1 MTAGAS
7 APRARL
13 AADNPTRIEDYALIG
28 NTRTAALVSRTG
40 SIDWWCVPRF
50 DSAACFAALLGAP
63 EHGRW
68 LIAPMHGV
76 KRTARRY
83 RPGTLV
89 LETDL
94 HTAEGSVRLIDCMP
108 LREGRMDIV
117 RIVEGVRGAV
127 PMRFE
132 LAMRFGYGSVVPWVR
147 REGHTLT
154 ATAGPDTLELRTPV
168 AVRGKDYTTQAHFTV
183 HEGVRIPFVLTHSAS
198 HEPRP
203 VPLDAEAA
211 LEASERWW
219 HAWSAQCTYQGNY
232 VQPVQESL
240 IVLKALTYAPTGG
253 MVAAPTTSLPERIGG
268 VRNWDYRFCWVRDA
282 TFTLYALLLA
292 GYRDE
297 ARAWREWLLRAAAGR
312 PQDLQVL
319 YGVMGERVHFEL
331 TLPWLPGYA
340 HSAPV
345 RLGNAA
351 ATQRQLDVYGEVVD
365 TLCLARRAGLAIDAD
380 AWGFQRV
387 LLDYLESNWRQPDS
401 GIWETRGDLQHFTHS
416 RIMAWVAM
424 DRSIRD
430 VERLRLDGPVDRW
443 RKTRAAIHADVCTHG
458 FDRKRGIFVQRY
470 GSRALDASLL
480 LMPIVGF
487 LPPTDPRVRATVKAI
502 QRELSVDGFVL
513 RYLTEETP
521 DGLPVG
527 EGAFLPCSFWMVD
540 ALWLIGRKRAART
553 LFERLLDLRN
563 DVGLLA
569 EEYDPRARRMLGNFP
584 QALTHVALV
593 NSARNLASGGG
604 PSEHRSQGMAAHP
617 PGTTRSNSRQA
628 MTHEASVP
636 AVPVQPAHLD
646 SVAPSPRATA
656 SRR

>member
-68 LIAPMHGV
+68 LIAPMHEV

-168 AVRGKDYTTQAHFTV
+168 AVRGKDHTTQAHFTV

-198 HEPRP
+198 HSRGRYHSTPRQRWRR
-203 VPLDAEAA
+203 
-211 LEASERWW
+211 ASAGGTHGAR
-219 HAWSAQCTYQGNY
+219 SAPIRDDY

-253 MVAAPTTSLPERIGG
+253 MVAAPTTSLPERSAACAIGITASAG
-268 VRNWDYRFCWVRDA
+268 CAMRRSRF
-282 TFTLYALLLA
+282 YALLGWPA
-292 GYRDE
+292 TRDE
-297 ARAWREWLLRAAAGR
+297 ARAWREWLPAPRAGR
-312 PQDLQVL
+312 P
-319 YGVMGERVHFEL
+319 GR
-331 TLPWLPGYA
+331 TC
-340 HSAPV
+340 
-345 RLGNAA
+345 R
-351 ATQRQLDVYGEVVD
+351 
-365 TLCLARRAGLAIDAD
+365 
-380 AWGFQRV
+380 
-387 LLDYLESNWRQPDS
+387 
-401 GIWETRGDLQHFTHS
+401 
-416 RIMAWVAM
+416 
-424 DRSIRD
+424 
-430 VERLRLDGPVDRW
+430 
-443 RKTRAAIHADVCTHG
+443 
-458 FDRKRGIFVQRY
+458 
-470 GSRALDASLL
+470 
-480 LMPIVGF
+480 
-487 LPPTDPRVRATVKAI
+487 
-502 QRELSVDGFVL
+502 
-513 RYLTEETP
+513 
-521 DGLPVG
+521 
-527 EGAFLPCSFWMVD
+527 CS
-540 ALWLIGRKRAART
+540 
-553 LFERLLDLRN
+553 
-563 DVGLLA
+563 
-569 EEYDPRARRMLGNFP
+569 
-584 QALTHVALV
+584 
-593 NSARNLASGGG
+593 
-604 PSEHRSQGMAAHP
+604 
-617 PGTTRSNSRQA
+617 
-628 MTHEASVP
+628 
-636 AVPVQPAHLD
+636 
-646 SVAPSPRATA
+646 TA
-656 SRR
+656 

>member
-1 MTAGAS
+1 MTASAS

-13 AADNPTRIEDYALIG
+13 AADNPTWIEDYALIG

-68 LIAPMHGV
+68 LIAPMHEV

-132 LAMRFGYGSVVPWVR
+132 LVMRFGYGSVVPWVR

-401 GIWETRGDLQHFTHS
+401 GIWEMRGDLQHFTHS
-416 RIMAWVAM
+416 RMMAWVAM

-443 RKTRAAIHADVCTHG
+443 RKTRAAIHAEVCRARIRPQARDLRAALRLARPGREPVADAHRRVPAA
-458 FDRKRGIFVQRY
+458 DRFTRTCDGEGDPARAQRGRL
-470 GSRALDASLL
+470 RAALPHRGNAGRPACRRRRVSALLVLDGRRTLVDRAQAS
-480 LMPIVGF
+480 GAHA
-487 LPPTDPRVRATVKAI
+487 VRAAAGFA
-502 QRELSVDGFVL
+502 QR
-513 RYLTEETP
+513 R
-521 DGLPVG
+521 
-527 EGAFLPCSFWMVD
+527 
-540 ALWLIGRKRAART
+540 RAARRGIRSAGAAHARQ
-553 LFERLLDLRN
+553 FPA
-563 DVGLLA
+563 GA
-569 EEYDPRARRMLGNFP
+569 HARRIGEQRP
-584 QALTHVALV
+584 QSRIGWRAFRAPQPRHGRTP
-593 NSARNLASGGG
+593 ARHDAIKF
-604 PSEHRSQGMAAHP
+604 P
-617 PGTTRSNSRQA
+617 PGNDARRQRA
-628 MTHEASVP
+628 GRPGA
-636 AVPVQPAHLD
+636 AC
-646 SVAPSPRATA
+646 APR
-656 SRR
+656 